1 MIVCPRCN
9 ITIGCRTT
17 VCPLCHAPLDLSDG
31 RAARLRAL
39 PVPYPR
45 ITGTPRTGHALFEPL
60 YFCISLALILVAFL
74 TEGIVTTTV
83 RFSYF
88 VAAGLVYLYI
98 LIRKTFTNTRF
109 FPQKIVVQA
118 VALSVLAVAAA
129 GFLPEHIVFTI
140 VLPLIHLVSLLA
152 VVVFVSVHFRSP
164 RQYLISLFAVALLG
178 FFPLIGVIFFQP
190 PDYTFVPAV
199 VTASFSLTAIVSLFV
214 FGAKKFLRELRRNFH
229 L

>member
-1 MIVCPRCN
+1 MKK
-9 ITIGCRTT
+9 
-17 VCPLCHAPLDLSDG
+17 L
-31 RAARLRAL
+31 
-39 PVPYPR
+39 
-45 ITGTPRTGHALFEPL
+45 
-60 YFCISLALILVAFL
+60 
-74 TEGIVTTTV
+74 
-83 RFSYF
+83 
-88 VAAGLVYLYI
+88 
-98 LIRKTFTNTRF
+98 
-109 FPQKIVVQA
+109 
-118 VALSVLAVAAA
+118 
-129 GFLPEHIVFTI
+129 
-140 VLPLIHLVSLLA
+140 LPLFASLLA